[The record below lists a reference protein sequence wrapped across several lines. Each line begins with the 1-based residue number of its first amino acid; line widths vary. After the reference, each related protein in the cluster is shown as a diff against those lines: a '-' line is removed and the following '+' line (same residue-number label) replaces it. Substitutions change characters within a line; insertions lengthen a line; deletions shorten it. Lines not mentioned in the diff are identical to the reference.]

1 MKDYFIRCLQIK
13 LIIFSNRDRY
23 GTGTTMA
30 TTIAKWFVLPLMLSL
45 ASCEVLN
52 QESSTSTIVN
62 AAQQCAD
69 AVLQRSDLNLYGNVA
84 AGNAT
89 YSSQLAGQMCMAAA
103 LRHELNTDNDVSHGI
118 FDKATPSDLYSFV
131 KSMRN
136 SILGGSASVTVDTK
150 SLNYEIKDLA
160 LQSSRIA
167 VYESTIRGPQQG
179 SLSAVVYHFDT
190 LCSNSDIGVCSQ
202 DQQIYCDVNHVI
214 DNVSFARYTEGT
226 LQGGCW
232 SQYQKVPTYSSNM
245 TNNFVQS
252 GFPLLGTFQSTDSP
266 AQLLLA
272 KQLAHN
278 AVHANANATFTLDN
292 TTSESIMLKYG
303 DYTGSAGLTGRLRA
317 KIKSQHEQCPLNLV
331 AYTESI
337 QNMTNGPFP
346 FVVEDDNDGI
356 CILARNENLLAGSV
370 SNGINK
376 VSSTAIGSTA
386 LTGYCGKNSTLFVR
400 GPPRWDY
407 TIPIRPLF
415 SVISNS
421 TIFVI
426 PQVCPA
432 LMKSSAAIANN
443 YILVAG
449 DGDGICQQTYCSE
462 LMFNPGTGFIST
474 IYADSS
480 DSTLPSASSI
490 TWPRGQNED
499 PGKGSIDGV
508 LCNPSTSNL
517 KLIKDS
523 LNDCGREGYNVGL
536 NSGAAYCAIFG
547 AAFSAAQELVSN
559 ITSSPYAYGTRGF
572 AVDTY
577 TPSNQ
582 TGPGTEA
589 QAYFIPFTA
598 LTSISNSAIAYG
610 FQIGSIYD
618 YRSCLRDTALFDYAN
633 DPHNSAGTVST
644 EKDIG
649 PLERLSL
656 TQSLLNSTS
665 VTNTTNVVRGMNR
678 CMEDMIS
685 EATSDPTAAT
695 PITAANTAGSSVSAL
710 IVLIIAAAAKEYEHK
725 IGLAIK
731 SKLNAGNATHNI
743 IVTLIVS
750 TIIIISITVGVL
762 PVIVTLVQSVRL
774 AHRVRMGNYIS
785 LDEVILPDAI
795 YISTPI
801 KTSSVMQCYVTL
813 PPPHYRV
820 IVTVMGV
827 ILGLWIL
834 TGMCILGILFRNCCR
849 YRSVHRP
856 CYGSTI
862 T

>member
-1 MKDYFIRCLQIK
+1 
-13 LIIFSNRDRY
+13 
-23 GTGTTMA
+23 MA

-84 AGNAT
+84 AGNTT
-89 YSSQLAGQMCMAAA
+89 YSSQLVGQMCMAAA

-118 FDKATPSDLYSFV
+118 FDKATSSDLYSFV
-131 KSMRN
+131 KSMKN
-136 SILGGSASVTVDTK
+136 SILGGNAFVTVDTK

-179 SLSAVVYHFDT
+179 SFSAVVYYFDT
-190 LCSNSDIGVCSQ
+190 LCLNSDIGVCSQ

-214 DNVSFARYTEGT
+214 GNVSFARYTKGT
-226 LQGGCW
+226 LKGGCW
-232 SQYQKVPTYSSNM
+232 SQYQRVPTYSSNM

-252 GFPLLGTFQSTDSP
+252 GFPLLGTFKSTDSP

-278 AVHANANATFTLDN
+278 AVHANANATFTLDD
-292 TTSESIMLKYG
+292 TTSESVMLKYG

-317 KIKSQHEQCPLNLV
+317 KIKSQHQQCPLNLI

-356 CILARNENLLAGSV
+356 CILARNKNLLAGDL
-370 SNGINK
+370 
-376 VSSTAIGSTA
+376 SSTTDTQLSIAIGSTA
-386 LTGYCGKNSTLFVR
+386 ATGYCGKNSTLFVR
-400 GPPRWDY
+400 GLPRWDS
-407 TIPIRPLF
+407 TIPIRPGF
-415 SVISNS
+415 SLSSDPEISV
-421 TIFVI
+421 T
-426 PQVCPA
+426 QGVCPVIRENA
-432 LMKSSAAIANN
+432 AFTNSYDSGGIKS
-443 YILVAG
+443 G
-449 DGDGICQQTYCSE
+449 GICQQTYCSE
-462 LMFNPGTGFIST
+462 LMFNPGTGFTST
-474 IYADSS
+474 IYADLSN
-480 DSTLPSASSI
+480 STLPSASSI

-508 LCNPSTSNL
+508 LCNPSTSIL
-517 KLIKDS
+517 KSIKDS
-523 LNDCGREGYNVGL
+523 LNNCRREGYDVGI
-536 NSGAAYCAIFG
+536 NIGFRSCAQN
-547 AAFSAAQELVSN
+547 ATAVSAATGLIYN

-582 TGPGTEA
+582 TGPGTETR
-589 QAYFIPFTA
+589 AYSVPVTA
-598 LTSISNSAIAYG
+598 VTSISNSAIVYG
-610 FQIGSIYD
+610 QQIGSIYD
-618 YRSCLRDTALFDYAN
+618 YESCLMDTAWLDYAN
-633 DPHNSAGTVST
+633 DVYRSSGSVDV
-644 EKDIG
+644 EEDISIQG
-649 PLERLSL
+649 ELSL

-665 VTNTTNVVRGMNR
+665 VTNTTDVVRGMNR

-695 PITAANTAGSSVSAL
+695 PITAANTAGSSIFAL
-710 IVLIIAAAAKEYEHK
+710 IALIIAAAAKEYEHK

-731 SKLNAGNATHNI
+731 SKLNARNATHNI
-743 IVTLIVS
+743 TVTLIVS

-785 LDEVILPDAI
+785 LDEVILPGRG

-820 IVTVMGV
+820 IVTVMAV
-827 ILGLWIL
+827 ILGLWIIA
-834 TGMCILGILFRNCCR
+834 GMCILGILFRNCCR
-849 YRSVHRP
+849 YKSVHRP
-856 CYGSTI
+856 CYGI
-862 T
+862 TNI